1 MAMVVRVKPEYNGK
15 IAVQS
20 SNSYNGIILSN
31 DLSQATLVQ
40 IYNTEDELRDFLYT
54 TYTTVGDSYAPSQID
69 PSLIHAYASEEITHN
84 PAKTDYPANT
94 VGKLLNE
101 NSTNLDTVVKG
112 FQRPTQKVAHIL
124 DFANARMIDASYFT
138 RNSVATYIDKNG
150 VLRVASANQ
159 PRFIHNAMTLESL
172 GLLIEP
178 SRTNLLTYSTDL
190 STWTRGGSTSYVG
203 ASTLL
208 GYSAHTFT
216 NSAIANAFVA
226 KVAAVTFGKT
236 YTYSYISSSTTISHI
251 RLVKSNGGVVMRS
264 LNNFVITQL
273 AIGVYKH
280 EISFTVA
287 TDEDTAFL
295 HAGPVDKIETFTI
308 GMTQL
313 EEGSYSTSYIPTSAV
328 SVTRDAEVFNMSSNA
343 FAKVF
348 DSYKEGAL
356 AFSYTVIGANECTV
370 CELRGP
376 DTTGWNVV
384 RIMATQSNCRYDNI
398 KDGTTTATL
407 VSNTPVATQN
417 NVVVNFGFNISTMY
431 LNGALTGSANTVD
444 MPQNID
450 RVKIFSQGILIVKN
464 IYFYKRTLSDTES
477 KQLSNTDRKYSS
489 KMDFSNA
496 AFIDKNTLLA
506 ARNRQEFSIDGTGA
520 SVTRNIRRGY
530 DFTFEIVDSSG
541 CTITAQPASSCTA
554 GTDNALTFTAPV
566 GKTLTYAITPVF
578 EY

>member
-1 MAMVVRVKPEYNGK
+1 MAQTLTVKPQYVNTAQVFIDGK
-15 IAVQS
+15 SVLLNNNLTQEQLLAIWQRAEFRS
-20 SNSYNGIILSN
+20 FIDI
-31 DLSQATLVQ
+31 
-40 IYNTEDELRDFLYT
+40 
-54 TYTTVGDSYAPSQID
+54 TYTNVADSFPENFEID
-69 PSLIHAYASEEITHN
+69 PNLFHAYDSGEVSHN

-94 VGKLLNE
+94 VGKQLSE

-236 YTYSYISSSTTISHI
+236 YTYSYLSSSTNIGYI
-251 RLVKSNGGVVMRS
+251 RLVKSNGGVVMRI

-280 EISFTVA
+280 EITFTVA
-287 TDEDTAFL
+287 TDEDTALL
-295 HAGPVDKIETFTI
+295 HAGPVDKIETFTV

-328 SVTRDAEVFNMSSNA
+328 AVTRDTEVFNMSSNA

-356 AFSYTVIGANECTV
+356 ALSYTVIGANECTV

-376 DTTGWNVV
+376 DTTGWNVA

-489 KMDFSNA
+489 KMDFSNS
-496 AFIDKNTLLA
+496 AFIDKNTLLSA
-506 ARNRQEFSIDGTGA
+506 KNRQEFSIDGTGA

-554 GTDNALTFTAPV
+554 GTDNALTFTAPL